1 MQVSTSDLRTLTE
14 QLISHLEKKGYHSI
28 EVSSDYY
35 WNIAQ
40 ETRYDP
46 YQEPLEFDLGQLTD
60 DWAELQK
67 ILLGDSPTIGYA
79 LVWLSSILR
88 YIGETVND

>member
-1 MQVSTSDLRTLTE
+1 MQVSTSDLRALTE

-40 ETRYDP
+40 ESRYDP
-46 YQEPLEFDLGQLTD
+46 YQEPLELDLGQLTD
-60 DWAELQK
+60 DWAELQNTYSGGIYSNWRNERK
-67 ILLGDSPTIGYA
+67 ENRA
-79 LVWLSSILR
+79 
-88 YIGETVND
+88 YIYKTWES